1 MSLECRILRSL
12 RYGLRSR
19 RADAAMRGAS
29 RLGDYGTVWLIAAY
43 VMLCFRSQRRAALE
57 MLLSL
62 AVESL
67 LCCVLLKPFSGRRG
81 EPLSLRLILPRSR
94 PSAGPPHRG
103 VPALSRRALPHGRPR
118 RGRRGHRLRLRGPP
132 SHEEALP
139 MKKPRP
145 ERSLYRIKF
154 LPSRFYRGG
163 FFLFPGV
170 SAAEAGP
177 RRGASPR
184 RSP

>member
-19 RADAAMRGAS
+19 RADAAMRVAS

-67 LCCVLLKPFSGRRG
+67 LCCVLLKPFIRRKRPFEKTRKVRPLIEPPQDRSFPSGHTASAAAAASLF
-81 EPLSLRLILPRSR
+81 LSGSSFR
-94 PSAGPPHRG
+94 
-103 VPALSRRALPHGRPR
+103 VPALLLALLIAASRLYLGVHYLTDVLGGAAAGIASAFA
-118 RGRRGHRLRLRGPP
+118 GRRL
-132 SHEEALP
+132 
-139 MKKPRP
+139 MKK
-145 ERSLYRIKF
+145 
-154 LPSRFYRGG
+154 
-163 FFLFPGV
+163 LFP
-170 SAAEAGP
+170 
-177 RRGASPR
+177 
-184 RSP
+184 

>member
-12 RYGLRSR
+12 RYSLRSR

-67 LCCVLLKPFSGRRG
+67 FCCVLLKPFIRRKRPFEKTRKVRPLIEPPQDRSFPSGHTASSAAAAASLF
-81 EPLSLRLILPRSR
+81 LSGSSFR
-94 PSAGPPHRG
+94 
-103 VPALSRRALPHGRPR
+103 VPALLLALLIAASRLYLGVHYLTDILGGAAAGIASAFA
-118 RGRRGHRLRLRGPP
+118 GRRL
-132 SHEEALP
+132 
-139 MKKPRP
+139 MKK
-145 ERSLYRIKF
+145 
-154 LPSRFYRGG
+154 
-163 FFLFPGV
+163 LFP
-170 SAAEAGP
+170 
-177 RRGASPR
+177 
-184 RSP
+184 